1 MSIDRTD
8 DVSQAVENILEAR
21 DALFDGL
28 IVSGFDDPS
37 YVSAVKR
44 AHDENPVMVL
54 GSLEAYRMIN
64 LKTLAHVGDEEM
76 DVGRLAGN
84 VMQEAGMKVNAAAA
98 SLQRCSSNTLFLR
111 PQTVLCLSYHDNMD
125 SMHRCRG
132 FQDAFG
138 NHTYDLNLKTTVGTA
153 LLCAS
158 GAVLLIPV
166 VLQMQ
171 SELKSKLIPIIL
183 DDKEINGLFMADARA
198 FGLVHQILKSL
209 NRLCSHGKTDPLAH
223 CIYFGAHGIDRKILQ
238 VRKSLLRDCSHLRR
252 QAMKKKEVQFTIHP
266 QEHLKGYLATTLMTL
281 ESLGYTIPPKALQ
294 SASLT
299 SRTRQR
305 LPLPNQQ
312 YA

>member
-98 SLQRCSSNTLFLR
+98 EMLIQHTVHASADCLVLELPRQHGQHASLQR
-111 PQTVLCLSYHDNMD
+111 V
-125 SMHRCRG
+125 
-132 FQDAFG
+132 
-138 NHTYDLNLKTTVGTA
+138 
-153 LLCAS
+153 S
-158 GAVLLIPV
+158 G
-166 VLQMQ
+166 
-171 SELKSKLIPIIL
+171 
-183 DDKEINGLFMADARA
+183 
-198 FGLVHQILKSL
+198 
-209 NRLCSHGKTDPLAH
+209 C
-223 CIYFGAHGIDRKILQ
+223 
-238 VRKSLLRDCSHLRR
+238 VR
-252 QAMKKKEVQFTIHP
+252 QP
-266 QEHLKGYLATTLMTL
+266 YL
-281 ESLGYTIPPKALQ
+281 
-294 SASLT
+294 
-299 SRTRQR
+299 
-305 LPLPNQQ
+305 
-312 YA
+312 